1 MKKLILAKGTEFEQ
15 NDGDLVLIDTNFRA
29 GKPIMLNSSDLDA
42 AFMNAQA
49 EALSKI
55 GLDDSLNIFIQ
66 EDEPTKKVGLW
77 FQKETSQVDRLL
89 ADKDFYQFM
98 EMEVDKYTKAYPFYE
113 YYTSSFNSMISYRGK
128 LYQLGIG
135 ARNSSYTKFVY
146 NDDSNTWTQLVR
158 DTSVNENGGLFTYEY
173 KNAFIYNDEVYFTTN
188 RNTPKRLDVY
198 KFNTEANRLD
208 IVYQYEN
215 DVFNDYDEQ
224 NMHITG
230 TPYIY
235 MFEYYGKYMKVNF
248 ITGEY
253 EIMPGTLP
261 QGLCRNSRLFPIGDK
276 IYWFNGSPAT
286 MQYIDVTSGKV
297 FDTGI
302 EVPYAVPKNVSTG
315 TTKCIPYQ
323 ILDNYIYILANKE
336 GVPGIWY
343 VNVETEEVSE
353 FIPCDINLDGAS
365 AIHKNKLWGFSQDG
379 QIRVF
384 PLETK
389 PFEGTCVILIP
400 STIAQKGLHATEIF
414 NCLNFEPGYSV
425 LYSFYNAYLMQNKE
439 VQKVPTYYG
448 NGTEWIRIN

>member
-1 MKKLILAKGTEFEQ
+1 MKKLIVAKGTEFEQ
-15 NDGDLVLIDTNFRA
+15 NGGDLVLIDTNFRA
-29 GKPIMLNSSDLDA
+29 GKPIMLNSEDLDA
-42 AFMNAQA
+42 AFMNAQS

-66 EDEPTKKVGLW
+66 EEEPDKKVGLW
-77 FQKETSQVDRLL
+77 FQKETTQIDRLL

-98 EMEVDKYTKAYPFYE
+98 EMEVDKYTKASAFYD
-113 YYTSSFNSMISYRGK
+113 YYTPSYNSMISYRGK

-135 ARNSSYTKFVY
+135 SRNGSYTKYVY
-146 NDDSNTWTQLVR
+146 NDDTNTWTQLVR
-158 DTSVNENGGLFTYEY
+158 DTSVSETGVFYHEY

-188 RNTPKRLDVY
+188 RNDSSRLDVY
-198 KFNTEANRLD
+198 KFNLETNRMD
-208 IVYQYEN
+208 IAYQHTNDTFKKYE
-215 DVFNDYDEQ
+215 EQ
-224 NMHITG
+224 NMHIAG

-235 MFEYYGKYMKVNF
+235 MFEYYGKYLKVNF

-253 EIMPGTLP
+253 EKMPGTLP
-261 QGLCRNSRLFPIGDK
+261 SGLSRDIKLFPIGDK

-286 MQYIDVTSGKV
+286 MKYIDVTSGKV

-302 EVPYAVPKNVSTG
+302 EVPYAVPKNTG
-315 TTKCIPYQ
+315 TGTSKCIPYQ
-323 ILDNYIYILANKE
+323 ILDNYIYILANKGGE
-336 GVPGIWY
+336 PGIWY
-343 VNVETEEVSE
+343 VNVETEEVSQ

-365 AIHKNKLWGFSQDG
+365 AIHKNKLWGFANDG

-389 PFEGTCVILIP
+389 PFEGNCVVIIP

-414 NCLNFEPGYSV
+414 ACLNFEPGYSV

-439 VQKVPTYYG
+439 IQKVPTYYG